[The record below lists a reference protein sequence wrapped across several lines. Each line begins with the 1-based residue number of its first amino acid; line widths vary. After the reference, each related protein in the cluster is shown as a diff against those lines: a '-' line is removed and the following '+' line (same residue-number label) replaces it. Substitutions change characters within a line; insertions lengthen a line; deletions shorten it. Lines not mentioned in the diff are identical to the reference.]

1 MSNKALVI
9 TGASRGIGRATAQL
23 FLDDG
28 YRVINISRSDPKLA
42 GVTHISADLSA
53 THWTQNIVA
62 ALEPALEGIDT
73 LSVIHSAGLLL
84 KDNIQS
90 VTADDLH
97 QVMQVNVI
105 APAQLNQLLLPLMG
119 AGSSIIYVG
128 STLSEKA
135 VANSCSYVTSK
146 HAMVGLMRANCQDL
160 AGRGIHA
167 VCVCPGFT
175 ETEMLSDH
183 VGGSREILDD
193 IASGV
198 TFNRLIEPSEMA
210 RTLKFAAENP
220 VMNGSVMH
228 ANLGQIER

>member
-1 MSNKALVI
+1 
-9 TGASRGIGRATAQL
+9 
-23 FLDDG
+23 
-28 YRVINISRSDPKLA
+28 
-42 GVTHISADLSA
+42 
-53 THWTQNIVA
+53 
-62 ALEPALEGIDT
+62 
-73 LSVIHSAGLLL
+73 LLL
-84 KDNIQS
+84 KDNIDS
-90 VTADDLH
+90 VTAEDLH

-105 APAQLNQLLLPLMG
+105 APAQLNQLLLPSMG
-119 AGSSIIYVG
+119 AGSYIIYVG

-146 HAMVGLMRANCQDL
+146 HAMVGLMRSNCQDL
-160 AGRGIHA
+160 AGKGIHT